1 MLQMQ
6 NPINAPQGTFKATKD
21 PIFPYLPR
29 FSTPWRMHSGA
40 AARTLFSEKDT
51 FTTL

>member
-21 PIFPYLPR
+21 PIFLPLYELVC
-29 FSTPWRMHSGA
+29 
-40 AARTLFSEKDT
+40 LFLMQQLT
-51 FTTL
+51 A